1 MTRTLAQR
9 HLEYCRCCKKIQKTY
24 HSNND
29 FPKSFVYNGELV
41 FSKKAIGRCS
51 DCNNCKRKKH
61 CKKQKIPV
69 CMAIQ
74 YKMVKK
80 LHVTSEMNSS
90 SEEEEEEEKEENR
103 KDNKQDKDD
112 SSKSFLDQTA
122 ETNSD
127 EKI

>member
-1 MTRTLAQR
+1 
-9 HLEYCRCCKKIQKTY
+9 
-24 HSNND
+24 
-29 FPKSFVYNGELV
+29 
-41 FSKKAIGRCS
+41 
-51 DCNNCKRKKH
+51 
-61 CKKQKIPV
+61 
-69 CMAIQ
+69 MAIQ

-90 SEEEEEEEKEENR
+90 SEEEEEKEENR
-103 KDNKQDKDD
+103 KDDKQDKDD

>member
-1 MTRTLAQR
+1 
-9 HLEYCRCCKKIQKTY
+9 
-24 HSNND
+24 
-29 FPKSFVYNGELV
+29 
-41 FSKKAIGRCS
+41 
-51 DCNNCKRKKH
+51 
-61 CKKQKIPV
+61 
-69 CMAIQ
+69 MAIQ